1 MRFLCAS
8 TLIIRRRKLGAG
20 KPVRGHHGLS
30 RYPVAAVLSGSA
42 GSASQS
48 ISAFSQVTEMLSFVF
63 TQSRT
68 QKRCAL
74 LLGIALAD
82 HEASTPLFLAVQ
94 VAM

>member
-1 MRFLCAS
+1 MA
-8 TLIIRRRKLGAG
+8 AG

-30 RYPVAAVLSGSA
+30 RYPVAAVLSESA

-63 TQSRT
+63 TQFRT
-68 QKRCAL
+68 QNRCAL